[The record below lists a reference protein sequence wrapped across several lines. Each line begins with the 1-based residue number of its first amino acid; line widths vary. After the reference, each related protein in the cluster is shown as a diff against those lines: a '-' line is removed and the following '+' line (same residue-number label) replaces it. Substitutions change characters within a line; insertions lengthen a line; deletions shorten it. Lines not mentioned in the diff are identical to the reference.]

1 MRQKEN
7 RREATGGETARV
19 QTAVQPQYSTLPA
32 DCQLPFPPLPD
43 CQLPFPSLPELDF
56 AQIHQAVAPQG
67 ARLFQEAV
75 RHGLEWLSA
84 SLQETVRSMLEWLS
98 ASLQEAL
105 RSVLERLAAYLEAL
119 PYPLSHIVAALVL
132 ATGKGDKEEALD
144 VLLSS
149 RAGGLFTRTGLFH
162 PERWRALLREAGVD
176 PDEAAFQHSVRSA
189 LILAAPCVPLDLSIE
204 CWLRQLHNE
213 VRTTIEREW
222 LDGDTLDKRLDR
234 KGRAAAFPESP
245 EALAA
250 VAELAEEVEE
260 QLDVR
265 ALLARLRPKDRLLA
279 ALVLAGHTV
288 KEIARKMGISEK
300 AVYARQERL
309 WARLAGAV
317 KKM

>member
-1 MRQKEN
+1 
-7 RREATGGETARV
+7 
-19 QTAVQPQYSTLPA
+19 
-32 DCQLPFPPLPD
+32 
-43 CQLPFPSLPELDF
+43 
-56 AQIHQAVAPQG
+56 
-67 ARLFQEAV
+67 
-75 RHGLEWLSA
+75 
-84 SLQETVRSMLEWLS
+84 MLEWLS

-105 RSVLERLAAYLEAL
+105 RSVLERLAAYLEALPSVLERLAAYLEAL